1 MTIATYRGVKYDTQ
15 TPKQQ
20 YVDWLEAV
28 QSQAGGPLIYRGHD
42 YKANHGLK
50 TNG

>member
-42 YKANHGLK
+42 YKPHHEVK
-50 TNG
+50 RNG